1 MGYKIFYEIT
11 LRPNPLSFANFLMFC
26 LEYQA
31 LKKQNE
37 HSNIDQLDFFA
48 QDVFGKLVKAICKS
62 GLFPEPLLLS
72 SSSKSC
78 LALK

>member
-1 MGYKIFYEIT
+1 MNTAI
-11 LRPNPLSFANFLMFC
+11 P
-26 LEYQA
+26 
-31 LKKQNE
+31 
-37 HSNIDQLDFFA
+37 IDQLDFFA